1 LAQFIPAID
10 EQTGGI
16 SSPVISPSAA
26 DYGAVLSGLLL
37 LGVKRIK
44 QQGYNACILDY
55 VDGDGNFDGLTA
67 MGFSLGHGF
76 DEGTER
82 QIRTTIHQIA
92 G

>member
-1 LAQFIPAID
+1 
-10 EQTGGI
+10 
-16 SSPVISPSAA
+16 
-26 DYGAVLSGLLL
+26 VLSGLLL

-55 VDGDGNFDGLTA
+55 MDGDGNFDGLTA

-76 DEGTER
+76 DEGTNC
-82 QIRTTIHQIA
+82 QISTTTHKSV

>member
-1 LAQFIPAID
+1 M
-10 EQTGGI
+10 
-16 SSPVISPSAA
+16 ISPSAA

-76 DEGTER
+76 DEGMK
-82 QIRTTIHQIA
+82 HQIEKQLLRVA